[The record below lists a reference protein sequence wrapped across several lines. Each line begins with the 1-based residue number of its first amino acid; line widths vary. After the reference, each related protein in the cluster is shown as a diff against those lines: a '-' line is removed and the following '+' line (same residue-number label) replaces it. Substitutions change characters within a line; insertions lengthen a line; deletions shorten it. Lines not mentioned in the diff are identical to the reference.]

1 LVPTHVVFTLLATI
15 AFALSVVFRVWGQEE
30 ELRGLDVKAVSLCR
44 TGLDNAR
51 APCIILSSH
60 EDARVIYVAVFTVDG
75 TEVQTIIRHDNASG
89 KQVVVWPKAVPESS
103 AAHYPYG
110 R

>member
-1 LVPTHVVFTLLATI
+1 VRAVPTHVVFTLLATI

-44 TGLDNAR
+44 TGLDNTR
-51 APCIILSSH
+51 APCIVLSRH
-60 EDARVIYVAVFTVDG
+60 EEAHVIYVVVFTVDG
-75 TEVQTIIRHDNASG
+75 TKMQTIIRHDNASG
-89 KQVVVWPKAVPESS
+89 KQVVVWPKAV
-103 AAHYPYG
+103 HG

>member
-1 LVPTHVVFTLLATI
+1 MPTHVVLTFLATI
-15 AFALSVVFRVWGQEE
+15 VFALSVVFRVWGQED
-30 ELRGLDVKAVSLCR
+30 ELRGLEVKAVSLCR

-51 APCIILSSH
+51 APCILLSKH
-60 EDARVIYVAVFTVDG
+60 EEAHVIYVAIFTADG
-75 TEVQTIIRHDNASG
+75 TEMQTIIRHDNASG

>member
-1 LVPTHVVFTLLATI
+1 MPRHVAFTLVVTI
-15 AFALSVVFRVWGQEE
+15 VLALSIVFRVWGQEE

-51 APCIILSSH
+51 APCLILSKH
-60 EDARVIYVAVFTVDG
+60 EEAHVIYVAVFTADG
-75 TEVQTIIRHDNASG
+75 TEMRTIIRHDNASG
-89 KQVVVWPKAVPESS
+89 KQVVVWPKAGADSS
-103 AAHYPYG
+103 TAHSPHG